1 MKTNRIL
8 IVDDDPKVRKILSD
22 ILGGGG
28 YEPVT
33 AATGRQAGA
42 VLQGETPG
50 IAVAL
55 VDLRLDDMHGL
66 KLIKEIK
73 KVSPD
78 TECIIL
84 TGHASQ
90 EAAIE
95 AVNLG
100 AYGFVQKP
108 YEMESLLLTIRRACD
123 KRSAE
128 LALRESEEKY
138 RSLASTA
145 DLMYLVDRD
154 TRFLFMNEGYRTRHG
169 VALEDIIGKT
179 YGELHSK
186 EKADSFALKV
196 GKIFETGKP
205 IQYESYGRDG
215 HCFLKTL
222 SPVKDQNGRTR
233 SVTTVSK
240 DITSHKEV
248 EEALRES
255 EARYRSVFENTN
267 KATVII
273 EEDMRISMMNTAFEK
288 LSGYSKEEV
297 EGTMHWTDF
306 FAPEEIDR
314 MKAYHGKRRKKKG
327 VAPTEYEFCFVDK
340 EGNTRD
346 IFVTAGMITGTNR
359 SVCSLMDITESKR
372 AETAL
377 RESEERYR
385 ALFDN
390 NPIETIIV
398 DREAKVTGYN
408 LAKKL
413 SGNRLPTINKDV
425 MYKDYAA
432 KHKNNMFEELSEC
445 IRSGISKEFLEQ
457 EYEDKFLDIKIA
469 PFSEGAIMTS
479 IDVTNRKRAEAHR
492 KNLESQLQQAQK
504 MKAIGTLAGGL
515 AHDFNNLLMGIQGNA
530 SLILLD
536 MGPSHP
542 HYEKL
547 RNIEQYVRD
556 GAELTGQLLGFARG
570 GKYEVRPT
578 DLNKLGQKSSDMFG
592 RTKKEIKIHKK
603 YQQDIWM
610 VEADQGQIEQTLL
623 NIYVNAWQAMPGGGE
638 IYLQTENVILDKDYL
653 EPHNLEP
660 GNYVKISITD
670 TGTGMDAETAKRVFD
685 PFFTTKEM
693 GRGTGLGLASAYGII
708 KNHNGIISVYSE
720 EGIGTTFNIYLPALG
735 AAVSDQGSVI
745 RREQPLMGHETI
757 LLVDDEELIID
768 VGGEILEFLGY
779 TVFLARSGREAIAI
793 YKEKQNT
800 IDLVILDMIMPD
812 IGGGEAYDILKKI
825 NPDIKVLLS
834 SGYSINGKAREI
846 LEQGCDG
853 FIQKPF
859 SIEQIS
865 QKIRELL
872 TK

>member
-1 MKTNRIL
+1 
-8 IVDDDPKVRKILSD
+8 
-22 ILGGGG
+22 
-28 YEPVT
+28 
-33 AATGRQAGA
+33 
-42 VLQGETPG
+42 
-50 IAVAL
+50 
-55 VDLRLDDMHGL
+55 
-66 KLIKEIK
+66 
-73 KVSPD
+73 
-78 TECIIL
+78 
-84 TGHASQ
+84 
-90 EAAIE
+90 
-95 AVNLG
+95 
-100 AYGFVQKP
+100 
-108 YEMESLLLTIRRACD
+108 
-123 KRSAE
+123 
-128 LALRESEEKY
+128 
-138 RSLASTA
+138 
-145 DLMYLVDRD
+145 DRD
-154 TRFLFMNEGYRTRHG
+154 TRFLFMNEGYRARHG

-179 YGELHSK
+179 YGEVHSR

-196 GKIFETGKP
+196 EKIFETGKP
-205 IQYESYGRDG
+205 IQHESYGRDG
-215 HCFLKTL
+215 ECFLKTL

-233 SVTTVSK
+233 AVTTVSK
-240 DITSHKEV
+240 NITSHKKV

-255 EARYRSVFENTN
+255 EARHRSVFENTN
-267 KATVII
+267 TATVII
-273 EEDMRISMMNTAFEK
+273 EEDMTISMMNTAFEK
-288 LSGYSKEEV
+288 LSGYSKKEV
-297 EGTMHWTDF
+297 EGTMRWTDF
-306 FAPEEIDR
+306 VAPQEIDR
-314 MKAYHGKRRKKKG
+314 MKPYHDKRRKKKG
-327 VAPTEYEFCFVDK
+327 AAPTEYEFCFIDK

-346 IFVTAGMITGTNR
+346 IFVTAGMIPGTNR

-413 SGNRLPTINKDV
+413 SGNRLPHINKGI

-432 KHKNNMFEELSEC
+432 KHKNNMFEELREC

-479 IDVTNRKRAEAHR
+479 IDVTNRKRAEAQR
-492 KNLESQLQQAQK
+492 KNLESPLQQAQK
-504 MKAIGTLAGGL
+504 LKAIGTLAGGL

-536 MGPSHP
+536 MDSSHP

-570 GKYEVRPT
+570 GKYEVKPT

-610 VEADQGQIEQTLL
+610 VEVDQGQIEQTLL

-638 IYLQTENVILDKDYL
+638 IYLQTENVTLDKDYL

-660 GNYVKISITD
+660 GNYVRISITD

-693 GRGTGLGLASAYGII
+693 GRGTGLGMASAYGII
-708 KNHNGIISVYSE
+708 KNHNGVISVYSE

-745 RREQPLMGHETI
+745 RKEQPMMGHETI

-768 VGGEILEFLGY
+768 VGGEILKFLGY
-779 TVFLARSGREAIAI
+779 TVFLARSGKEAIEI
-793 YKEKQNT
+793 YKEEQGS

-825 NPDIKVLLS
+825 NP
-834 SGYSINGKAREI
+834 
-846 LEQGCDG
+846 
-853 FIQKPF
+853 
-859 SIEQIS
+859 
-865 QKIRELL
+865 
-872 TK
+872 

>member
-1 MKTNRIL
+1 MKTDRIL
-8 IVDDDPKVRKILSD
+8 IVDDDRAIRKILSD

-28 YEPVT
+28 YEPVA
-33 AATGRQAGA
+33 AATGMEATA
-42 VLQGETPG
+42 ALQGETPD

-55 VDLRLDDMHGL
+55 IDLRLEDMSGL
-66 KLIKEIK
+66 EVMRGIKEI
-73 KVSPD
+73 SPD

-90 EAAIE
+90 ETAIE

-100 AYGFVQKP
+100 AYGYVQKSH
-108 YEMESLLLTIRRACD
+108 EMESLLLTIRRACD
-123 KRSAE
+123 KRNTE
-128 LALRESEEKY
+128 LALRESEGKY

-145 DLMYLVDRD
+145 DLMYLVDKD
-154 TRFLFMNEGYRTRHG
+154 CRFLFMNEGYRARRG
-169 VALEDIIGKT
+169 VVFEDIIGKT
-179 YGELHSK
+179 YGEFHLK
-186 EKADSFALKV
+186 EKADRFALMV
-196 GKIFETGKP
+196 AKIFETGTP
-205 IQYESYGRDG
+205 IQHESCGKDG
-215 HCFLKTL
+215 ECSLKTL
-222 SPVKDQNGRTR
+222 SPVVENQTGRIWA
-233 SVTTVSK
+233 VTVVSK
-240 DITSHKEV
+240 DITSRKKV
-248 EEALRES
+248 EES
-255 EARYRSVFENTN
+255 
-267 KATVII
+267 
-273 EEDMRISMMNTAFEK
+273 
-288 LSGYSKEEV
+288 
-297 EGTMHWTDF
+297 
-306 FAPEEIDR
+306 
-314 MKAYHGKRRKKKG
+314 
-327 VAPTEYEFCFVDK
+327 
-340 EGNTRD
+340 
-346 IFVTAGMITGTNR
+346 
-359 SVCSLMDITESKR
+359 
-372 AETAL
+372 L

-408 LAKKL
+408 LAKKM
-413 SGNRLPTINKDV
+413 SGSRRPTVNKDF

-432 KHKNNMFEELSEC
+432 KHKINMFEELRKC
-445 IRSGISKEFLEQ
+445 IRSGISKELLEQ

-469 PFSEGAIMTS
+469 PFSEGAIITT
-479 IDVTNRKRAEAHR
+479 IDVTNRKRAETQR

-536 MGPSHP
+536 IDSTHP

-547 RNIEQYVRD
+547 INIEQYVRD

-570 GKYEVRPT
+570 GKYEVKPT
-578 DLNKLGQKSSDMFG
+578 DLNKLAKKSSGMFG
-592 RTKKEIKIHKK
+592 RTKKEIKIHEK

-610 VEADQGQIEQTLL
+610 VGADQGQIEQTLI

-638 IYLQTENVILDKDYL
+638 IYLQTENVTLDKDRL

-660 GNYVKISITD
+660 GNYVKISVTD

-708 KNHNGIISVYSE
+708 KSHNGIITVYSE
-720 EGIGTTFNIYLPALG
+720 EGIGTTFNAYLPALG
-735 AAVSDQGSVI
+735 EVASDQGAVI
-745 RREQPLMGHETI
+745 REKQPLMEHETI

-768 VGGEILEFLGY
+768 VGGEILKFLGY
-779 TVFLARSGREAIAI
+779 PVFFARSGKEAIEV
-793 YKEKQNT
+793 YKEKQRT

-812 IGGGEAYDILKKI
+812 MGGGETYDILKKI
-825 NPDIKVLLS
+825 NPGIKVLLS
-834 SGYSINGKAREI
+834 TGYSINGRAREI

-872 TK
+872 KK